1 MCFCIQVDRAQLRLK
16 GIQNMLSL
24 VSKDYLIPSTK
35 YNILCGWLGLLIVGT
50 KNCTMMPHCLSNV
63 SLIPPCDRI
72 LLELLFSDLYKW
84 AIQEL
89 RSGIIESDMMFK
101 ERGINP
107 AVSIQDSQKV
117 DIIHWFVNASY
128 YRINDYFRSDFIIF
142 EVKVGNIYE
151 DKI

>member
-1 MCFCIQVDRAQLRLK
+1 
-16 GIQNMLSL
+16 
-24 VSKDYLIPSTK
+24 
-35 YNILCGWLGLLIVGT
+35 
-50 KNCTMMPHCLSNV
+50 MMPHCLSNV